1 MRRQPTDARDSG
13 DARGSGDAR
22 ASGRTRASRDS
33 GENGVTLADVA
44 ADAGV
49 HQSTASRA
57 LRDGAGV
64 GSATADRVRESAKR
78 LGYVVNPAAASLRT
92 GRSRLLGVLVPRL
105 TDIVLATVYEG
116 IEAGAAAAG
125 YQAVVANTGDD
136 PAVQRAKVERL
147 LALRVDGLLLGDARG
162 DTELAPELVARGV
175 PVVLVSRRLRGVT
188 SFTCDDLVGGRL
200 VAEHFMALGH
210 HRVGVVA
217 GEPYASTGVE
227 RTKGFTDAYAKAG
240 IPVDPGLIINAP
252 FDVHGGE
259 RAAHRLL
266 TSDPRPT
273 AIFAVND
280 FAAIGVMGALRTSCL
295 VPGHDVAVAGFN
307 DVPLSAQL
315 PIPLTSV
322 RSPMRDMG
330 ERAAGALVGMIEGR
344 TARSRRFT
352 PELMVRAST
361 TAAD

>member
-1 MRRQPTDARDSG
+1 MIRQSAAGRDP
-13 DARGSGDAR
+13 
-22 ASGRTRASRDS
+22 

-57 LRDGAGV
+57 LRDGTGV
-64 GSATADRVRESAKR
+64 GAATADRVRESARR
-78 LGYVVNPAAASLRT
+78 LGYVVNPAASSLRT

-136 PAVQRAKVERL
+136 PEVQRAKVERL

-162 DTELAPELVARGV
+162 DTTLASELVARGV
-175 PVVLVSRRLRGVT
+175 PVALVSRRLRGVT
-188 SFTCDDLVGGRL
+188 SFTCDDIVGGRL
-200 VAEHFMALGH
+200 VAEHLLALGH
-210 HRVGVVA
+210 RRVAVVA

-240 IPVDPGLIINAP
+240 LPVDPALVVNAP

-259 RAAHRLL
+259 RAAHLL
-266 TSDPRPT
+266 LAAEPRPT
-273 AIFAVND
+273 AVFAVND
-280 FAAIGVMGALRTSCL
+280 FAAIGVMGALRASGL
-295 VPGHDVAVAGFN
+295 VPGRDVAVAGFN

-322 RSPMRDMG
+322 RSPMRAMG
-330 ERAAGALVGMIEGR
+330 ERAATALVGMVEGR
-344 TARSRRFT
+344 SARSRRFT

-361 TAAD
+361 AAPDRRDPSA

>member
-1 MRRQPTDARDSG
+1 MRRQPADTRDP
-13 DARGSGDAR
+13 REP
-22 ASGRTRASRDS
+22 
-33 GENGVTLADVA
+33 GESGVTLADVA

-64 GSATADRVRESAKR
+64 GAATADRVRASARR

-125 YQAVVANTGDD
+125 YHAVVSNTGDD

-162 DTELAPELVARGV
+162 DTTLAPELVARGV
-175 PVVLVSRRLRGVT
+175 PLVLVSRRLRGVT

-200 VAEHFMALGH
+200 VAEHLLSLGH
-210 HRVGVVA
+210 RRVGVVA

-227 RTKGFTDAYAKAG
+227 RTKGFTDAFAEAG
-240 IPVDPGLIINAP
+240 IPVAPELIVNAP

-266 TSDPRPT
+266 AAEPRPT
-273 AIFAVND
+273 AVFAVND
-280 FAAIGVMGALRTSCL
+280 FAAIGVMGALRASGL
-295 VPGHDVAVAGFN
+295 APGRDIAVAGYN

-330 ERAAGALVGMIEGR
+330 ERAATALVGMVEGR

-352 PELMVRAST
+352 PELMVRDST
-361 TAAD
+361 LATG

>member
-1 MRRQPTDARDSG
+1 MRRQPADTREPRDPAES
-13 DARGSGDAR
+13 
-22 ASGRTRASRDS
+22 
-33 GENGVTLADVA
+33 GVTLADVA

-64 GSATADRVRESAKR
+64 GAATADRVRESARR
-78 LGYVVNPAAASLRT
+78 LGYVVNPAASSLRT

-162 DTELAPELVARGV
+162 DTTLAPELVARGV
-175 PVVLVSRRLRGVT
+175 PVVLVSRRLRGVP

-200 VAEHFMALGH
+200 VAEHLLALGH
-210 HRVGVVA
+210 RRVGVVA
-217 GEPYASTGVE
+217 GEAYASTGVE
-227 RTKGFTDAYAKAG
+227 RTKGFTDAFARAG
-240 IPVDPGLIINAP
+240 IPVPPELIVNAP

-266 TSDPRPT
+266 AAEPRPT
-273 AIFAVND
+273 AVFAVND
-280 FAAIGVMGALRTSCL
+280 FAAIGVMGALRASGLT
-295 VPGHDVAVAGFN
+295 PGRDIAVAGFN

-330 ERAAGALVGMIEGR
+330 ERAAAALVGQIEGR
-344 TARSRRFT
+344 PARSRRFA
-352 PELMVRAST
+352 PELMVRDST
-361 TAAD
+361 VAPD

>member
-1 MRRQPTDARDSG
+1 MIRQSAAGRDPG
-13 DARGSGDAR
+13 D
-22 ASGRTRASRDS
+22 
-33 GENGVTLADVA
+33 NGVTLADVA

-57 LRDGAGV
+57 LRDGTGV
-64 GSATADRVRESAKR
+64 GAATADRVRESARR
-78 LGYVVNPAAASLRT
+78 LGYVVNPAASSLRT

-136 PAVQRAKVERL
+136 PDVQRAKVERL

-162 DTELAPELVARGV
+162 DTTLASELVARGV
-175 PVVLVSRRLRGVT
+175 PVALVSRRLRGVT
-188 SFTCDDLVGGRL
+188 SFTCDDIVGGRL
-200 VAEHFMALGH
+200 VAEHLLALGH
-210 HRVGVVA
+210 RRVAVVA

-240 IPVDPGLIINAP
+240 VPVDPALVVNAP

-259 RAAHRLL
+259 RAAQRLL
-266 TSDPRPT
+266 AAEPRPT
-273 AIFAVND
+273 AVFAVND
-280 FAAIGVMGALRTSCL
+280 FAAIGVMGALRASGL
-295 VPGHDVAVAGFN
+295 VPGRDVAVAGFN

-322 RSPMRDMG
+322 RSPMRVMG
-330 ERAAGALVGMIEGR
+330 ERAATALVGMVEGR
-344 TARSRRFT
+344 PARSRRFT

-361 TAAD
+361 GAPGPRDPVA